1 MVLKELDQELVDKA
15 NKNSAS
21 GYRGDSSESEY
32 KTYRKIVLSWKLS
45 DEKKEK
51 ILDELYKRWSERL
64 KYESRH
70 ISKMVAGPARYNAKR
85 MDKSDKILKCTLD
98 ISYWFKDVEKQVKD
112 SQKKE
117 NDDVI
122 ELYEKIK
129 FCRKNDSSYN
139 PAKDLEKLAYREN
152 KLFIRLYKRFYK
164 QYQWR
169 KNSNVAK
176 LYEKSLAGEIKEI
189 RKEIFYED
197 ANITAYT
204 EGDRAY
210 IKFLMCPKRQLVLAL
225 GHHGWW
231 WNSHQSAWS
240 TYTEKL
246 DEKWVSTISTRFAPY
261 V

>member
-1 MVLKELDQELVDKA
+1 MVLKELDQELVNKA
-15 NKNSAS
+15 NKNSSS
-21 GYRGDSSESEY
+21 GERGFLSESEY
-32 KTYRKIVLSWKLS
+32 KTYVKKVLSWKIS
-45 DEKKEK
+45 DERKEK
-51 ILDELYKRWSERL
+51 ILNELYKKWNEKL
-64 KYESRH
+64 KYEAQH
-70 ISKMVAGPARYNAKR
+70 ISKKVAGPARYNAKR
-85 MDKSDKILKCTLD
+85 MDKSDKI
-98 ISYWFKDVEKQVKD
+98 F
-112 SQKKE
+112 
-117 NDDVI
+117 N

-231 WNSHQSAWS
+231 WNSHQRAWS

-246 DEKWVSTISTRFAPY
+246 DEKWVSTISTRYAPY

>member
-1 MVLKELDQELVDKA
+1 MVLKELDQELINKA
-15 NKNSAS
+15 NNNSAS
-21 GYRGDSSESEY
+21 GKRGVLSEAEY
-32 KTYRKIVLSWKLS
+32 KTHAKIILSWKLS

-51 ILDELYKRWSERL
+51 ILDELHKRWSERL

-85 MDKSDKILKCTLD
+85 MDKSDKILKCTLN
-98 ISYWFKDVEKQVKD
+98 ISCWFEDVEKQVRD
-112 SQKKE
+112 AQRKE

-129 FCRKNDSSYN
+129 FCRKTDPSYN

-169 KNSNVAK
+169 QRSTVAK
-176 LYEKSLAGEIKEI
+176 LYEKSLAGEIREI
-189 RKEIFYED
+189 RKEVFYED
-197 ANITAYT
+197 ANFTAYT

-210 IKFLMCPKRQLVLAL
+210 IKFLMRPQRQLVLAL

-231 WNSHQSAWS
+231 WNSHKRAWS
-240 TYTEKL
+240 TYIKKL
-246 DEKWVSTISTRFAPY
+246 DEKWVSTISARYAPY
-261 V
+261 I